1 MACQLS
7 VFQQDYRI
15 CKFLPLDV
23 SGTGFVYDETGA
35 TDDLGARQTTCA
47 KRVCRIAFL

>member
-1 MACQLS
+1 MACRLS

-23 SGTGFVYDETGA
+23 SGTGFVYEETGA
-35 TDDLGARQTTCA
+35 TDDLGATFA